1 MPKADQR
8 EAAKKFLYGL
18 SIQMGN
24 NWSWGYNYL
33 AKRLIKKNINQKQ
46 SVTKTENKLLRYYN
60 PDGSFEFT
68 KCAKWILRCL
78 KKQVK

>member
-24 NWSWGYNYL
+24 NWSWGYNGVATNRLPRITILL
-33 AKRLIKKNINQKQ
+33 A
-46 SVTKTENKLLRYYN
+46 S
-60 PDGSFEFT
+60 
-68 KCAKWILRCL
+68 AKWQIIN
-78 KKQVK
+78 KFNIGE